1 MRPILIATLASLAL
15 GLPMLAAPA
24 QAQTEDTTAQA
35 MPAHHHHARHRH
47 HRRHHHH
54 SMMHNQA
61 AEGMSGRPDLSGSAG
76 TGTNRVDPTGAQTSL
91 PGAVSNQTPNATA
104 R

>member
-1 MRPILIATLASLAL
+1 MRRILIATLASLAL

-24 QAQTEDTTAQA
+24 KAQTEDTTAAA
-35 MPAHHHHARHRH
+35 MPSHPHHARHHR

-54 SMMHNQA
+54 RAMTS
-61 AEGMSGRPDLSGSAG
+61 EGMAGRSDLTGSAG
-76 TGTNRVDPTGAQTSL
+76 TGTSARDTTGAQTSL
-91 PGAVSNQTPNATA
+91 PGAISNQAPNAT